1 VKISMLS
8 KLLAGGSPNM
18 SAKVRPW
25 KTTRPI
31 ASSSVHAVASSRE
44 ERNPQAEQPGRA
56 GLGAQCLAMKRGP
69 DDAQHEHQR
78 QERQAVFGQLE
89 VFAVRPDRA
98 YGLPVEP
105 TVRRETAPPMIGL
118 GRHVSGWAKG
128 TTQYPTSFLSA
139 QEPYG

>member
-1 VKISMLS
+1 MLS
-8 KLLAGGSPNM
+8 RLLAGGSPNM
-18 SAKVRPW
+18 SAKLRPW

-31 ASSSVHAVASSRE
+31 ASSSVHAVARSRE
-44 ERNPQAEQPGRA
+44 ERNPRAVQAGRA
-56 GLGAQCLAMKRGP
+56 GLGAQCIAMKRGP

-78 QERQAVFGQLE
+78 QERQGVFRQIE
-89 VFAVRPDRA
+89 VFAVRIARA
-98 YGLPVEP
+98 YGLPVKP

-128 TTQYPTSFLSA
+128 STQYPTSFLSA